1 MLRGVYMTT
10 TEEMLNAIDN
20 ARIFM
25 YSLLDPK
32 QTPRVPKSVRKYAR
46 DRLKHFP
53 TEYNTNR
60 LRFVVEFNKRLSDI
74 IKDSVHVCPY

>member
-1 MLRGVYMTT
+1 MTT